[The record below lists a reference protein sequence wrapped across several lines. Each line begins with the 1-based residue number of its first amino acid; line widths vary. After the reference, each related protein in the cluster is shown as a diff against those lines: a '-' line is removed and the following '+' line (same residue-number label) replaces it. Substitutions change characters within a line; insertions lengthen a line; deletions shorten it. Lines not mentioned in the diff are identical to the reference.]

1 MLNPKLRKSLLVA
14 CILSLAAILI
24 VCQPITLPTDLD
36 FSQLYISL
44 QRAYE
49 GKALYHLDEDLIE
62 YNSRQ
67 NDMRGAFPFPG
78 PPWYI
83 ALLLPLGMLSPEKA
97 AFAWAL
103 INVVL
108 LSFTVALTSP
118 SYSIRTLGSV
128 ITIALLAAPVQGH
141 LIVGQFSLITGFGI
155 ALTTWAFIRNRHALV
170 AVGLAL
176 TTLRPHIGL
185 PFVLAFLFWTALR
198 ARSSFIKQAPLF
210 LSLFVL
216 LIAASL
222 LIDSK
227 SITSYPTYLTI
238 LNSLPVN
245 KLCDTC
251 SSIPIFATSQEHFSE
266 YGIWPLRFALSLSF
280 NCILIA
286 PLMLVPMSV
295 PLFISSTVFAIL
307 LAAPYLRNYD
317 YVLLIPPILIT
328 IHSARQ
334 LASKAAQRKV
344 YGLLFCTVVIAGLFP
359 YLTDRISQGGYLWLS
374 PLIGYVATTLV
385 IKEQRESLP
394 STI

>member
-1 MLNPKLRKSLLVA
+1 
-14 CILSLAAILI
+14 
-24 VCQPITLPTDLD
+24 
-36 FSQLYISL
+36 
-44 QRAYE
+44 
-49 GKALYHLDEDLIE
+49 
-62 YNSRQ
+62 
-67 NDMRGAFPFPG
+67 MRGAFPFPG

-103 INVVL
+103 INVGL
-108 LSFTVALTSP
+108 LCFTVALTSP
-118 SYSIRTLGSV
+118 SQSIKTLGLV

-155 ALTTWAFIRNRHALV
+155 ALTTWASIRHRHALV

-185 PFVLAFLFWTALR
+185 PFVLAFLLWTALR
-198 ARSSFIKQAPLF
+198 VRSSFIKQAPLF
-210 LSLFVL
+210 LSLFLL

-227 SITSYPTYLTI
+227 SLTSYPTYLTI

-251 SSIPIFATSQEHFSE
+251 SSIPIFATSQEPLLG
-266 YGIWPLRFALSLSF
+266 YGIWTLRFALSLLF

-286 PLMLVPMSV
+286 PLMLVPMSA

-328 IHSARQ
+328 THSARQ
-334 LASKAAQRKV
+334 LASKATQRKV
-344 YGLLFCTVVIAGLFP
+344 YGLIFFTVVIAGLFP
-359 YLTDRISQGGYLWLS
+359 YMTDRISQGNYLWLS

-394 STI
+394 STIE